1 MKEEIGTFEQL
12 HIALRE
18 LSSLLLQAGACEE
31 GVFKSKLIVSELV
44 SNVLQH
50 AEQGRANVSC
60 AVYGERA
67 NITVRCTPAY
77 SPPAESVCADV
88 YSESGRGLFLVK
100 SYSETCSVL
109 KDGAIYVEVKIK

>member
-31 GVFKSKLIVSELV
+31 GVFKSKLIVSELI

-50 AEQGRANVSC
+50 AEQGSANVSC
-60 AVYGERA
+60 AVCGERA
-67 NITVRCTPAY
+67 NITVRCTPAFF
-77 SPPAESVCADV
+77 PPQESVCADV

-100 SYSETCSVL
+100 SYSETCFVS

>member
-12 HIALRE
+12 HTVLRE
-18 LSSLLLQAGACEE
+18 ISALLNQAGACEE

-50 AEQGRANVSC
+50 AEGGSANVSC
-60 AVYGERA
+60 AVRGERA
-67 NITVRCTPAY
+67 FLTVRSIPAFF
-77 SPPAESVCADV
+77 PPQECVCADV

-100 SYSETCSVL
+100 SYSETCFVS

>member
-12 HIALRE
+12 HTVLRE
-18 LSSLLLQAGACEE
+18 LSALLNQAGACEE

-50 AEQGRANVSC
+50 AEGGSANVSC
-60 AVYGERA
+60 AVRGERA
-67 NITVRCTPAY
+67 FLTVRSIPAFF
-77 SPPAESVCADV
+77 PPQESVCADV

-100 SYSETCSVL
+100 SYSETYSVS
-109 KDGAIYVEVKIK
+109 KEGEIFIEVKIK